1 MDSSIWIA
9 IHLILILILVAVIC
23 FLIIRIRKIRKES
36 ITEKFQDE
44 ETGIG
49 NLKYFQYHFHYT
61 LGDIARNRYFVSYII
76 LDTSYL
82 ETYYGKTSFEG
93 LLKYTAQVLSERVE
107 EGEFVA
113 RITESGF
120 ALALQCAD
128 EKTAEKRLSE
138 LLEELNNFVDTNA
151 KQKKLV
157 FHGAYYHLQNSDK
170 NCEVLLFT
178 LRENCNH
185 ICGTEKLLVAC
196 DIHSINKIQ
205 EEKKATEDILR
216 GFKNNEFQ
224 MYLQFC
230 VDNKTKNI
238 VSAEALSR
246 WQHPEKGLILPGKYI
261 REMERA
267 NLISRH
273 DFYMFEQVCRQLA
286 AWHQTEFSHI
296 AISCNF
302 TRITLSE
309 ENFVKKLHEISD
321 RYEFDR
327 SRLAIEITEDAM
339 EKNLQVATRN
349 VQKCKELGF
358 IIYLDDMGSGYTT
371 LANLCDYPIDVV
383 KIDRSILL
391 KADTKRGKELFS
403 GIMALAHNLTILVIG
418 EGVETKE
425 QEEWISSTDCDFVQG
440 WYYAKPLPVSKAEV
454 FLSQYSGKEVS

>member
-1 MDSSIWIA
+1 MDGIWIS
-9 IHLILILILVAVIC
+9 IHLAIIFILIVIIA
-23 FLIIRIRKIRKES
+23 LLMIRLRKIRREN
-36 ITEKFQDE
+36 ITGKFKDE
-44 ETGIG
+44 DTGIG

-61 LGDIARNRYFVSYII
+61 LGDIARNRYYVSYIV

-82 ETYYGKTSFEG
+82 ETYYKQTSFEG
-93 LLKYTAQVLSERVE
+93 LLKYTADVLNKRVE
-107 EGEFVA
+107 EDEFVA

-120 ALALQCAD
+120 ALAIRCTDDQA
-128 EKTAEKRLSE
+128 AEKRFRE
-138 LLEELNNFVDTNA
+138 ILEELNDFEQTRGNH
-151 KQKKLV
+151 KKMV

-178 LRENCNH
+178 LRENCNR
-185 ICGTEKLLVAC
+185 ICGTDQLLETC

-216 GFKNNEFQ
+216 GFRNHEFQ

-230 VDNKTKNI
+230 VDNKTKKI

-246 WQHPEKGLILPGKYI
+246 WMHPEKGLILPGKYI
-261 REMERA
+261 GNMERS
-267 NLISRH
+267 NLISQH
-273 DFYMFEQVCRQLA
+273 DFYMFELVCRQLA
-286 AWHQTEFSHI
+286 AWHNTEFSQL

-309 ENFVKKLHEISD
+309 ENFVDKLREISD

-327 SRLAIEITEDAM
+327 SCLAIEITEDAM
-339 EKNLQVATRN
+339 EKNLAVATRN
-349 VQKCKELGF
+349 VQKCKELSF

-391 KADTKRGKELFS
+391 KTDTKRGKELFS

-440 WYYAKPLPVSKAEV
+440 WYYSKPLPSENAED
-454 FLSQYSGKEVS
+454 FLRAYQGEKLS

>member
-1 MDSSIWIA
+1 MDHKWVIMYVA
-9 IHLILILILVAVIC
+9 MVLLLLVIIGL
-23 FLIIRIRKIRKES
+23 LIIRIRKIRRDS
-36 ITEKFQDE
+36 ISEKLQDE

-61 LGDIARNRYFVSYII
+61 LGDIARNRYFIAYII

-107 EGEFVA
+107 DGEFVA
-113 RITESGF
+113 RITESDF

-128 EKTAEKRLSE
+128 EKTAEKRLSD
-138 LLEELNNFVDTNA
+138 LLKELNSFEPTNG
-151 KQKKLV
+151 KNKKLV
-157 FHGAYYHLQNSDK
+157 FHGVYYHLRNSDE

-178 LRENCNH
+178 LRENCNR
-185 ICGTEKLLVAC
+185 ICGTEKLLAAC

-205 EEKKATEDILR
+205 EEKKTTEDILR
-216 GFKNNEFQ
+216 GLKHNEFQ

-230 VDNKTKNI
+230 VDNKTKSI

-267 NLISRH
+267 NLISQH
-273 DFYMFEQVCRQLA
+273 DFYMFEQVCKQLA
-286 AWHQTEFSHI
+286 NWHHSEFSHI

-309 ENFVKKLHEISD
+309 ENFVEKLREISN
-321 RYEFDR
+321 RYEFER
-327 SRLAIEITEDAM
+327 SCLAIEITEDAM
-339 EKNLQVATRN
+339 EKNLAMATRN

-391 KADTKRGKELFS
+391 KTDTQRGKELFS

-440 WYYAKPLPVSKAEV
+440 WYYAKPLPVAEAEA
-454 FLSQYSGKEVS
+454 FLKQYNDKELS